1 MLITDRLVS
10 KYNYM
15 AKRRTKRKKKVE
27 LQDYLGKV
35 RDLRKVNESI
45 QLIQEGMFGEYLLP
59 VDFEWRDKVFH
70 VRDLIG
76 RWVITDDENQEPSRV
91 CYRVD
96 LDDMSQVDFCRP
108 AESDNWLIIGVEP
121 ELLDVM
127 RKNK

>member
-1 MLITDRLVS
+1 
-10 KYNYM
+10 M